1 MGKYNKYNL
10 KNYKW
15 AMVTG
20 ASSGIG
26 KQFAIQLAK
35 KGLNTVLIGRNTEA
49 LTEVADS
56 IHKNSNSSVV
66 IIGGDLVSDID
77 MIIDNTRKFNVNLL
91 INCAGRGLYGDF
103 VDYECDDYEKM
114 IRLNIEVLTKL
125 SYHYTKQMI
134 QTQEGGIINIAS
146 VAGFLPMPHF
156 SVYAATKAYVYNF
169 SLALWAELK
178 PSNIHVLCVA
188 PGKTQTQFFERA
200 KMDPGR
206 KLMSPEKVVAG
217 ALKAYEKGS
226 PLYIPGFGNKLVYQV
241 VRRLF
246 TDKFITNILEEY
258 F

>member
-1 MGKYNKYNL
+1 MGKYNL

-103 VDYECDDYEKM
+103 VDYEYDDYEKM

-156 SVYAATKAYVYNF
+156 SVYAATKAYVYN
-169 SLALWAELK
+169 SHWR
-178 PSNIHVLCVA
+178 C
-188 PGKTQTQFFERA
+188 
-200 KMDPGR
+200 GR
-206 KLMSPEKVVAG
+206 
-217 ALKAYEKGS
+217 
-226 PLYIPGFGNKLVYQV
+226 N
-241 VRRLF
+241 
-246 TDKFITNILEEY
+246 
-258 F
+258 